1 MSGSAANAAGRLLPG
16 TRGRAGRLALSCA
29 AGSPCG
35 GGSRSVWAKPRPR
48 LLHEILP
55 HAGGGDAEP
64 VIAVFAGLLHLERG
78 LGRQDAVELDLLGRS
93 ELAKIG
99 LGEIGPYIDLVLAFA
114 DAGEA
119 RGHDVE
125 HGGKYVAARS

>member
-1 MSGSAANAAGRLLPG
+1 MSGSAANAAGLPLPG
-16 TRGRAGRLALSCA
+16 AKRGAGRLARSCA
-29 AGSPCG
+29 VGSPCG
-35 GGSRSVWAKPRPR
+35 RVSLARREASRSGSAKHCPR

-78 LGRQDAVELDLLGRS
+78 LRRQDAVKLDLLGRS

-99 LGEIGPYIDLVLAFA
+99 L
-114 DAGEA
+114 
-119 RGHDVE
+119 
-125 HGGKYVAARS
+125 